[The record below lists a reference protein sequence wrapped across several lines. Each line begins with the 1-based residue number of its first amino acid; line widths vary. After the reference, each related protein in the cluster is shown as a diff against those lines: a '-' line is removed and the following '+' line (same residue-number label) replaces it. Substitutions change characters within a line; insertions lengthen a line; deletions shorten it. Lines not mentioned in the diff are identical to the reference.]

1 VSKVLSERPED
12 VRVLVQ
18 PDDGVG
24 AVVTLIGRARQSIL
38 VKMFTFTSATLL
50 GALLDAAARGV
61 SVRIMLNPRRSSGSR
76 ANDAVFEKLRAGGVT
91 CAWTNPAFP
100 VTHEKS
106 MVIDKR
112 LVMIA
117 TFNFCD
123 KYFTLTRDY
132 GLILDDVEI
141 AAEVLACFEADW
153 EGRTFDVPV
162 ESRLIWSNRTSRRAI
177 CDIIDGAKHSLLL
190 QHPKF
195 SDVTVL
201 DRLLHAQHRGVHLRI
216 LCGGRH
222 GISESDLLDTF
233 SSLRSLHRA
242 GVTVHKQHGL
252 RTHAKLIV
260 ADERRALVGSM
271 NIDRS
276 AFDLRRE
283 LGMVVEAP
291 GAVARLTETFQ
302 ADWDA
307 SSRYHAPDPMDL
319 ELPPE
324 TDHPIDPELA
334 HE

>member
-1 VSKVLSERPED
+1 MSKIGKPKNVQ
-12 VRVLVQ
+12 VLVQ
-18 PDDGVG
+18 PEDGVG
-24 AVVTLIGRARQSIL
+24 MVVTLIGRARQSIL
-38 VKMFTFTSATLL
+38 VKMFTFTSATLV

-61 SVRIMLNPRRSSGSR
+61 AVRVMLNPKRSSGSR
-76 ANDAVFEKLRAGGVT
+76 ANDAVFEQLRAGGVT

-106 MVIDKR
+106 MVVDDH
-112 LVMIA
+112 LVLIA

-123 KYFTLTRDY
+123 KYFTVTRDY
-132 GLILDDVEI
+132 GLVLEDEDI
-141 AAEVLACFEADW
+141 AAEVSACFEADW
-153 EGRTFDVPV
+153 EGRAFVPV
-162 ESRLIWSNRTSRRAI
+162 QSRLIWSNRTSRRAI

-201 DRLLHAQHRGVHLRI
+201 DRLLHAQHRGLHLRI

-222 GISESDLLDTF
+222 GISDSDLLDTF
-233 SSLRSLHRA
+233 SSLRALHRA
-242 GVTVHKQHGL
+242 GATVHKQHGL

-283 LGMVVEAP
+283 LGMVVEERN
-291 GAVARLTETFQ
+291 AVERLIETFQ
-302 ADWDA
+302 ADWHA
-307 SSRYHAPDPMDL
+307 SSHYHAPDPMDIEIPL
-319 ELPPE
+319 E
-324 TDHPIDPELA
+324 TDHPVDPELA

>member
-1 VSKVLSERPED
+1 MSKVVRPES

-18 PDDGVG
+18 PEDSVG
-24 AVVTLIGRARQSIL
+24 AVVALVGQARQSIL

-61 SVRIMLNPRRSSGSR
+61 AVRVMLNPKRSSGSR
-76 ANDAVFEKLRAGGVT
+76 ANDGVFDQLRAGGVT

-106 MVIDKR
+106 MVIDNR
-112 LVMIA
+112 LALIA

-132 GLILDDVEI
+132 GLVLDDEDI
-141 AAEVLACFEADW
+141 AAEVSACFEADW
-153 EGRTFDVPV
+153 EGRTFVPMD
-162 ESRLIWSNRTSRRAI
+162 SQLIWSNRTSRRAI
-177 CDIIDGAKHSLLL
+177 CDIIDEAKHALLL

-201 DRLLHAQHRGVHLRI
+201 DRLLHAQDRGVHLKI

-233 SSLRSLHRA
+233 SSLRALHRA

-260 ADERRALVGSM
+260 ADGRRALVGSM

-283 LGMVVEAP
+283 LGMVIEAP
-291 GAVARLTETFQ
+291 DAVARLIETFH

-307 SSRYHAPDPMDL
+307 SSRYHAPDPMDI
-319 ELPPE
+319 ELPVE
-324 TDHPIDPELA
+324 TDHPFDPELA

>member
-1 VSKVLSERPED
+1 MPERPED

-24 AVVTLIGRARQSIL
+24 AVVTLIAQARQSIL

-50 GALLDAAARGV
+50 GALLDATARGV
-61 SVRIMLNPRRSSGSR
+61 AVRVMLNPQRSSGSR
-76 ANDAVFEKLRAGGVT
+76 ANDAVFEQLRASGVT

-106 MVIDKR
+106 MVIDNR
-112 LVMIA
+112 LVLIA

-132 GLILDDVEI
+132 GLVLDDVEI
-141 AAEVLACFEADW
+141 AAEVSACFEADW
-153 EGRTFDVPV
+153 EGRTFHVPV
-162 ESRLIWSNRTSRRAI
+162 ESRLIWSNRTSRRAV
-177 CDIIDGAKHSLLL
+177 CDIIDGTKHSLLL

-201 DRLLHAQHRGVHLRI
+201 DRLLHAQHRGVRLRI

-233 SSLRSLHRA
+233 SSLRSLHRS

-291 GAVARLTETFQ
+291 GAVARLTATFQ

-307 SSRYHAPDPMDL
+307 SSHYHAPDPMDL
-319 ELPPE
+319 DLPPE
-324 TDHPIDPELA
+324 TDHPVDPELT

>member
-1 VSKVLSERPED
+1 MSKSSPNHGHHA
-12 VRVLVQ
+12 RVLVQ

-24 AVVTLIGRARQSIL
+24 AVVTLIGQARQSIL
-38 VKMFTFTSATLL
+38 VKMFTFTSATLV

-61 SVRIMLNPRRSSGSR
+61 VVRVMLNPKRSSGSR
-76 ANDAVFEKLRAGGVT
+76 ANDAVFEQLRTGGVT
-91 CAWTNPAFP
+91 CARTNPAFP

-106 MVIDKR
+106 MVVDGR
-112 LVMIA
+112 LALIA

-123 KYFTLTRDY
+123 KYFTVTRDY
-132 GLILDDVEI
+132 GLVLDNEDI
-141 AAEVLACFEADW
+141 AAEIAACFEADW
-153 EGRTFDVPV
+153 EGRTFVPT
-162 ESRLIWSNRTSRRAI
+162 EGHLIWSNRTSRRAI
-177 CDIIDGAKHSLLL
+177 CDIIDDAKHTLHL

-201 DRLLHAQHRGVHLRI
+201 DRLLHAQHRGVRVKI

-222 GISESDLLDTF
+222 GISDSDILDTF
-233 SSLRSLHRA
+233 SSLRALHRA
-242 GVTVHKQHGL
+242 GATVHKQHGL

-260 ADERRALVGSM
+260 SDERRALVGSM

-283 LGMVVEAP
+283 LGMVIENH
-291 GAVARLTETFQ
+291 GAVARLIETFG

-307 SSRYHAPDPMDL
+307 SSSYKAPDPMGI
-319 ELPPE
+319 EIPVE
-324 TDHPIDPELA
+324 ADHPVDPELA